1 MKTSSPR
8 GMAQS
13 GENGCEWWK
22 KEWSREWELNPR
34 PADYESAALPLSYL
48 GVAGS
53 AGARRTRTESSVST
67 LAKDTSSR
75 QWRRRQIFGLR
86 DGLTMCSDCARYGF
100 ECDRNSTGL
109 AMIRFNS
116 SRCWRIW
123 RVDSNNSLDEC
134 AMAR

>member
-8 GMAQS
+8 EMART
-13 GENGCEWWK
+13 GESALRGVE

-48 GVAGS
+48 GLAGS
-53 AGARRTRTESSVST
+53 AGARRTRTESSISN

-116 SRCWRIW
+116 WRCWRIW
-123 RVDSNNSLDEC
+123 RVDSNNSLDER